1 MQDETLLSFV
11 ICTFNRAAFLEHC
24 VSDLAKQIEEFGG
37 RNIEVLIVDNNSNDD
52 TASVSERLC
61 ARWPWTRYLFEGTQG
76 LSHARNCGCL
86 AASGAYVCY
95 LDDDAL
101 PGTDYVRNVMGVV
114 AGHSPDI
121 AGGPV
126 FPFYT
131 SKKPFW
137 FQDELEI
144 RRHARTTGFVDCPV
158 SGGNF
163 IIRRRLLLDLGLFS
177 SDFGMVGTQLRLG
190 EERNLIERY
199 RLCTEPEKRRIY
211 YSQDCFI
218 FHHVPAEKMTLAYF
232 VRRAFESGRLR
243 ASIEKVRRDNGTGI
257 SDQAPPGRGLL
268 RRILVGERGIHL
280 PLRVLHRAALI
291 AGLLSVRMHDKL
303 TTRLSKG

>member
-1 MQDETLLSFV
+1 MQGEILLSFV
-11 ICTFNRAAFLEHC
+11 ICTYNRAAFLEYC
-24 VSDLAKQIEEFGG
+24 VSELAKQIEEFGC
-37 RNIEVLIVDNNSNDD
+37 RDLEVLIVDNNSDDD
-52 TASVSERLC
+52 TASVGERLC
-61 ARWPWTRYLFEGTQG
+61 LRWPWARYLFEGKQG
-76 LSHARNCGCL
+76 LSHARNHGCL

-101 PGTDYVRNVMGVV
+101 PGTNYVRNVMAVV
-114 AGHSPDI
+114 ADHSPDI

-144 RRHARTTGFVDCPV
+144 RRHTRTTGFVDCPV

-163 IIRRRLLLDLGLFS
+163 IIRRDLLLNLGLFS
-177 SDFGMVGTQLRLG
+177 SDYGMVGTRLRLG
-190 EERNLIERY
+190 EERDLIERY
-199 RLCTEPEKRRIY
+199 RLSTAPERRRIY
-211 YSQDCFI
+211 YSQNCFI
-218 FHHVPAEKMTLAYF
+218 FHHVPAEKMKIAYF

-243 ASIEKVRRDNGTGI
+243 ASIEKVRRENGTSIPDDRPLGG
-257 SDQAPPGRGLL
+257 GRL

-291 AGLLSVRMHDKL
+291 AGMLSVRMHDRL